1 MFMTVQ
7 QQIEAFL
14 EGTPHAV
21 AGASRD
27 RRKYGNKVL
36 RAYLQRNRA
45 VYPINPNA
53 EVVEGL
59 VAFSALAA
67 LSETVH
73 GVSIVTPPR
82 VTEQMVT
89 QAAGLGIRHLWMQP
103 GSESDRA
110 IELARQADMNVIWGG
125 PCVLVTLGFQ
135 EDLPGTRTSGLG

>member
-1 MFMTVQ
+1 MTVQ
-7 QQIEAFL
+7 QQIDAFL

-45 VYPINPNA
+45 VHPINPNA
-53 EVVEGL
+53 EMVEGL
-59 VAFSALAA
+59 VALSDLAS

-82 VTEQMVT
+82 VTEQIVM

-103 GSESDRA
+103 GSDSDEA
-110 IELARQADMNVIWGG
+110 IELARQAGMNVIWGG
-125 PCVLVTLGFQ
+125 PCILVALRFQ
-135 EDLPGTRTSGLG
+135 ED